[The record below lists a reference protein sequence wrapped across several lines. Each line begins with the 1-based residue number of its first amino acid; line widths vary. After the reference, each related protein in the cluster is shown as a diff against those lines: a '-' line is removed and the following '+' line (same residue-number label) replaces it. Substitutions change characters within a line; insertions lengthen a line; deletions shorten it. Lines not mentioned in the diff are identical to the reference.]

1 MSDPAQTAPKAR
13 FSSSDYDAE
22 HRAKTVELLLTKG
35 MKAARE
41 HTTACVPTI
50 YSWRND
56 PRFNRRLPQAGGA
69 PSEEGVVSES
79 IGDTVSG
86 TKTKS
91 GRKSSPL
98 AGIEKVTMVQYC
110 PRCGTNVHVVAQAL
124 AVHDA
129 MQQE

>member
-1 MSDPAQTAPKAR
+1 MSASDTSTPTAR

-22 HRAKTVELLLTKG
+22 HRIKTIDILLTKG

-41 HTTACVPTI
+41 YTTACVPTI

-56 PRFNRRLPQAGGA
+56 PRYNLRLPQAGGA

-79 IGDTVSG
+79 MGDTVSG

-129 MQQE
+129 MQE